1 MTHNEKIPLSVV
13 IISYNAA
20 TALPACLDSVQF
32 AEDIVVIDSGSS
44 DGTVEI
50 ARAKGAR
57 VIHQDW
63 LGFGP
68 QKQFAVETGRHDWV
82 LCIDADERVSEALQA
97 SLRAELRAP
106 KFRAYAMPRC
116 NRFMGRWLRHGEGYP
131 DWSLRLFNKQVARW
145 SDDAV
150 HETVLTTE
158 PVGRL
163 QGDLLHESAED
174 LDAYLAKQNRYTT
187 LQAQALARHGKS
199 AGTVRLVLS
208 PVARFIKFYL
218 VRAGFMD
225 GIPGL
230 VHITI
235 GCMNSFMKY
244 AKLREL
250 QRRNAS
256 A

>member
-1 MTHNEKIPLSVV
+1 MTNNEKIPLSVV
-13 IISYNAA
+13 IISFNAA
-20 TALPACLDSVQF
+20 AALPACLDSVLF
-32 AEDIVVIDSGSS
+32 ADDIVVIDSGSS

-50 ARAKGAR
+50 ARAKGVR

-68 QKQFAVETGRHDWV
+68 QKQFAVKTGHHDWV
-82 LCIDADERVSEALQA
+82 LCIDTDERVSGALQA
-97 SLRAELRAP
+97 SLLAELRAP
-106 KFRAYAMPRC
+106 KFRAYAMRRC

-131 DWSLRLFNKQVARW
+131 DWSLRLFNKQGARW

-150 HETVLTTE
+150 HERVLTGE
-158 PVGRL
+158 LVGRL

-174 LDAYLAKQNRYTT
+174 LDTYLAKQNRYTT
-187 LQAQALARHGKS
+187 LQAQALARRGKS
-199 AGTVRLVLS
+199 AGTTQMMLS

-218 VRAGFMD
+218 LRAGFMD

-235 GCMNSFMKY
+235 GCMNSFTKY

-250 QRRNAS
+250 QRRNTS